1 MFDAYISKQLFAEA
15 DAVGERTNRVFT
27 SPSAH
32 HRCYHARLMQGSY
45 HVPHQANTN
54 RGALGPQIAY
64 VANEGAVAERVKLL
78 VGRIIIWEAEKWVPE
93 KG

>member
-1 MFDAYISKQLFAEA
+1 M
-15 DAVGERTNRVFT
+15 
-27 SPSAH
+27 
-32 HRCYHARLMQGSY
+32 
-45 HVPHQANTN
+45 PHQTNTN
-54 RGALGPQIAY
+54 RGESSPLGPPIAY